1 MLDEVDT
8 KNVDK
13 KILNEIVEAL
23 EAIVFPGFASIKE
36 HMEGMEKRIDSRID
50 GLEVKIDCM
59 EGRLGS
65 VEETMG
71 GLIGSVEKLE
81 VKVDKLEVKVDK
93 LEDGMSDVKLR
104 LNVVEKKID
113 GLVETSAVV
122 KDHETRIKKVERAVL
137 A

>member
-1 MLDEVDT
+1 M
-8 KNVDK
+8 DK

-81 VKVDKLEVKVDK
+81 VKVDKLE
-93 LEDGMSDVKLR
+93 DGMCDVKLR